1 MASWSDEED
10 GNNDMVILPPENAD
24 VVTDDEE
31 IEDNGDKIDNDLPN
45 DVCGTIQLQTNLSEI
60 EVEIFFTM
68 MAVLILTKMKKKGMS
83 LNF

>member
-1 MASWSDEED
+1 
-10 GNNDMVILPPENAD
+10 MVILPPENAD

-45 DVCGTIQLQTNLSEI
+45 HVCGTIQLQTNIPEI
-60 EVEIFFTM
+60 EVEIFFTT
-68 MAVLILTKMKKKGMS
+68 MAVLILTNMKKKSTS